1 MQQYTVRNVPDAID
15 SALRERAGRER
26 RSLNEIVI
34 ETLRR
39 GLGVTDDTVQYS
51 DLDDL
56 AGMWQ
61 EDPVFDLAVA
71 EQDRVDQDLWR

>member
-15 SALRERAGRER
+15 RALRERAGRER
-26 RSLNEIVI
+26 RSLNEIAI

-56 AGMWQ
+56 AGTWQ

-71 EQDRVDQDLWR
+71 EQDRMDQDL